1 MDEIVEGLAA
11 ITRDYKRMLNSLDNM
26 IEETEDMQDALGM
39 PRKRTLVP
47 PMRTSNR
54 PVLRS
59 TTQQPRQLQR
69 KATYSNKALM
79 LQQVREIKSVSLP
92 PQHKMR
98 FDEEYNALSHDP
110 AQQETMVSW
119 YYERLRNGRVGF

>member
-11 ITRDYKRMLNSLDNM
+11 ITRDYKRMLNSFDNM

-59 TTQQPRQLQR
+59 APQQPRQLQR
-69 KATYSNKALM
+69 KATYSNKAL
-79 LQQVREIKSVSLP
+79 LHQQVREIKAIVP
-92 PQHKMR
+92 PFYQSR
-98 FDEEYNALSHDP
+98 FDEEFDALSHDP
-110 AQQETMVSW
+110 EQQEAMVGW
-119 YYERLRNGRVGF
+119 YLGRIKNGNVRF